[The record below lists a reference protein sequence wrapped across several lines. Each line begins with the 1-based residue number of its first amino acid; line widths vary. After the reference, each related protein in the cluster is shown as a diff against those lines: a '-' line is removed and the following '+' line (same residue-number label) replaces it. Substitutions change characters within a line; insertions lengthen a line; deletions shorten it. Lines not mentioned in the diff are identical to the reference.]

1 MDVDSNLSYHLLAS
15 FVCRIYHDVEGSNFN
30 VMDVTDCIPSHMR
43 RGFEEEKLVH
53 RLCLLFLEQS

>member
-1 MDVDSNLSYHLLAS
+1 MYVYSNLSYHLLAS

-53 RLCLLFLEQS
+53 SSVLVVS